1 MTILI
6 FLKWRFD
13 ECSPLPAHSIFLSH
27 HRQLL
32 NFFTFSFCDY
42 NNYQITCRLLP
53 QIMYV
58 WIIQFQIRNFPFRY
72 YITPHT
78 HTHLNNLS
86 KLLPFSHFQLGI
98 YWKTNCVCATPNT
111 FFFFLIM
118 WIFIWYSLG
127 FLFIRCGRWLNEVMF
142 VTPLTNPV
150 TLFLISSAKWTSIQF
165 LPFTFIECAC
175 LWICL
180 FCNMIS
186 SL

>member
-1 MTILI
+1 MWTVPWYDDNTH

-42 NNYQITCRLLP
+42 SNYPITCRLLP

-72 YITPHT
+72 YNTPHNPHT

-86 KLLPFSHFQLGI
+86 KLLPFSHSVGNLLEN
-98 YWKTNCVCATPNT
+98 KLCVCHPQ
-111 FFFFLIM
+111 FFFFFFKL
-118 WIFIWYSLG
+118 
-127 FLFIRCGRWLNEVMF
+127 CGYLYDILLVF
-142 VTPLTNPV
+142 
-150 TLFLISSAKWTSIQF
+150 
-165 LPFTFIECAC
+165 C
-175 LWICL
+175 L
-180 FCNMIS
+180 S
-186 SL
+186 VAGVD